1 MEMQQYDMLKLENQ
15 LCFPLYAA
23 AREVTKRY
31 RPFLDDLNLTYTQYI
46 TMMVVWECGECSVK
60 ALGEKLYLDSGT
72 LTPVVKSL
80 EQKGY
85 VRRFRSTEDER
96 VLLVSITEE
105 GKALRDKAAAVPM
118 QVGACIHLTQEEAMT
133 LHRLLYKLLAEME

>member
-1 MEMQQYDMLKLENQ
+1 MEPQEYNMLKLENQ

-85 VRRFRSTEDER
+85 VRRFRSSEDER
-96 VLLVSITEE
+96 VLLVSITDE
-105 GKALRDKAAAVPM
+105 GKALRDKATAVPT
-118 QVGACIHLTQEEAMT
+118 QVGACIHLTQEEVMT

>member
-1 MEMQQYDMLKLENQ
+1 MLKLENQ

-60 ALGEKLYLDSGT
+60 TLGEKLYLDSGT

-85 VRRFRSTEDER
+85 VRRFRSSEDER
-96 VLLVSITEE
+96 VLLVSITDG
-105 GKALRDKAAAVPM
+105 GKALRDKATAVPM